1 MPTESDQP
9 RSSSTTAATEKTG
22 ADLWVDYDAATD
34 YYRSIWGR
42 RNSAREDVANL
53 EALLI
58 EAEAARIKAYNAT
71 VSEIARQSEATVLHR
86 RNEPPEQRWCKLPQ
100 DAEVIDRVISILRQH
115 FGDAII

>member
-42 RNSAREDVANL
+42 RNSAREDEANL

>member
-86 RNEPPEQRWCKLPQ
+86 RNEPPEQRWCTLPQ